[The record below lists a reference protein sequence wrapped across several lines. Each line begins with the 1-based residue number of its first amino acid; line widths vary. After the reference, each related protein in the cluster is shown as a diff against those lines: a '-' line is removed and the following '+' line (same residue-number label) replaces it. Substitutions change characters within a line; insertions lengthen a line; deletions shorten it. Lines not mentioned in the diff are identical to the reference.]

1 MAVTVLLLLQPLR
14 SNIRKEPSEMWQKQW
29 DLSVDTINR
38 LSGSIWEFT
47 DEWFEGKRIAEQ
59 GLNPG

>member
-1 MAVTVLLLLQPLR
+1 MLEKP
-14 SNIRKEPSEMWQKQW
+14 W

-47 DEWFEGKRIAEQ
+47 DEWFEGKRIDRT
-59 GLNPG
+59 GLESR